1 MLNFYAPTEASEMTT
16 YILFAYDCYYPQGG
30 PGDIRWVGTDYDEA
44 VSVYDKWRY
53 NTDGG
58 FRAKHDYVEL
68 WSSETESVI
77 IGGRT
82 F

>member
-1 MLNFYAPTEASEMTT
+1 MTT
-16 YILFAYDCYYPQGG
+16 YILFAYDRYYPLGG
-30 PGDIRWVGTDYDEA
+30 PGDIRWVGADYDEA

-58 FRAKHDYVEL
+58 TRLLHDYVEL
-68 WSSETESVI
+68 WSSETESVVM
-77 IGGRT
+77 GGRT